1 MNTIEMTTATEVQAP
16 KTGTVD
22 FKLEVVVVPVADVD
36 RAKRFYTSLGWRED
50 IDVAGPQGYRA
61 LHMTPTGSTASILI
75 GNRGVT
81 SAEPGSVA
89 GLLLAVEDI
98 DAARAELIS
107 RGVDVSEVFHDAGGS
122 LIAVP
127 EARAAGHDP
136 EGRSYATYASFSDP
150 DGNRWL
156 LQEEDLG
163 GRVRRDVVRAQ
174 EGVHAG
180 CGLLLDNRDQIVAH
194 RFLEAAVQLQHVG
207 ILAGLDQAALGLGH
221 AVLQDHDDRRAVDRR
236 ASPGRPSARVLRE
249 DADHGGGDGG
259 GDLTAGDHRAPHA
272 GAPDTRRLHALG
284 CPPRLDHAGVRGWPG
299 AH

>member
-1 MNTIEMTTATEVQAP
+1 MNTIDMTAATEVQAP

-50 IDVAGPQGYRA
+50 VDVAGPQGYRA

-81 SAEPGSVA
+81 TAEPGSVA

-122 LIAVP
+122 LGGGFIAVP

-150 DGNRWL
+150 DGNSWL
-156 LQEEDLG
+156 LQELTERLP
-163 GRVRRDVVRAQ
+163 GRV
-174 EGVHAG
+174 
-180 CGLLLDNRDQIVAH
+180 
-194 RFLEAAVQLQHVG
+194 
-207 ILAGLDQAALGLGH
+207 
-221 AVLQDHDDRRAVDRR
+221 
-236 ASPGRPSARVLRE
+236 
-249 DADHGGGDGG
+249 
-259 GDLTAGDHRAPHA
+259 
-272 GAPDTRRLHALG
+272 
-284 CPPRLDHAGVRGWPG
+284 
-299 AH
+299 